1 MDSLKALIE
10 RHRHDFP
17 DFQYYGSFAAFIR
30 AIEIYHQELDSHTG
44 VTADCCNSLIQS
56 ICRTIITQMT
66 PETAVSLE
74 EDRTDQLV
82 RKVTQLL
89 QHNDDEY
96 ERDFTS
102 QLGKIGVRINAVR
115 NARGEISHGRAIP
128 KELVHD
134 QDLSRLLR
142 EITESLARYLLSS
155 FFCLRMQK
163 TTEETEEAETE
174 NVLIPY
180 EQNPKFNDYLDQL
193 YPYEGKLLY
202 SQGLYTLYYEDY
214 EIKLQEFLDE
224 QKLLEESD

>member
-17 DFQYYGSFAAFIR
+17 DFQYYGSFAEFIK

-56 ICRTIITQMT
+56 LCRTIITQMT
-66 PETAVSLE
+66 SETAASLKK
-74 EDRTDQLV
+74 DRTDQLV
-82 RKVTQLL
+82 KKAAKLL
-89 QHNDDEY
+89 QQNDDIY
-96 ERDFTS
+96 ERNLIS
-102 QLGKIGVRINAVR
+102 QLEQIGKHINDLR

-128 KELVHD
+128 KELIHD
-134 QDLSRLLR
+134 KELPRLLR

-155 FFCLRMQK
+155 FFCSRI
-163 TTEETEEAETE
+163 EEPTEEAKKEKSC
-174 NVLIPY
+174 IQY
-180 EQNPKFNDYLDQL
+180 DKNPEFNDYLDQL

-214 EIKLQEFLDE
+214 DIKLQEFLDE